1 LKTGLLFGS
10 FNPIHIGHLALANY
24 FSEFTDLEQIWF
36 VVTPHNPLK
45 PKSTLLNDH
54 KRLELVQ
61 IAIDDFPKFKASKI
75 EFDLPQPNY
84 TIHTLAHL
92 KEKYPEHSFVLI
104 MGEDNLEGLEKWKNY
119 EVILDQYEIYV
130 YPRPGASTQK
140 HKDHPHVKMVDAPLI
155 EISSTFI
162 RDSIKNKKDV
172 RFFLPEK
179 VWKYI
184 DDYHLYKK

>member
-1 LKTGLLFGS
+1 LKIGLLFGS
-10 FNPIHIGHLALANY
+10 FNPIHVGHLALANY
-24 FSEFTDLEQIWF
+24 FAEFTDLDQLWF

-45 PKSTLLNDH
+45 PKSTLLNDY

-61 IAIDDFPKFKASKI
+61 LATEDFPKFKASKI

-92 KEKYPEHSFVLI
+92 KEKYPDHSFVLI
-104 MGEDNLEGLEKWKNY
+104 MGEDNLDGLEKWKNY

-130 YPRPGASTQK
+130 YPRPGFSTQK
-140 HKDHPHVKMVDAPLI
+140 HKNHPHVKMVDAPMI

-162 RDSIKNKKDV
+162 RDAVKNKKDV

-184 DDYHLYKK
+184 DEYHLYEK

>member
-1 LKTGLLFGS
+1 LKVGLLFGS

-24 FSEFTDLEQIWF
+24 FAEYTDLEQVWF

-45 PKSTLLNDH
+45 PKASLLNDY

-61 IAIDDFPKFKASKI
+61 IAVEDFPKFKASKI

-104 MGEDNLEGLEKWKNY
+104 MGEDNLDGLEKWKNY
-119 EVILDQYEIYV
+119 EVILDQYAIYV
-130 YPRPGASTQK
+130 YPRPGVTTQK
-140 HKDHPHVKMVDAPLI
+140 HKGHPHVKMVDAPVI

-162 RDSIKNKKDV
+162 RDAIKNKKDV

-184 DDYHLYKK
+184 DDYHLYEK